1 MEEYTR
7 IELEKLIQNQVAKVK
22 QLEFDLRNK
31 QIYRERIEAE
41 IVTMKDEIGKIEG
54 FVKLLEGIITDEEDR
69 VIMFGLKLKRSLKR
83 GRKTNDE
90 SV

>member
-7 IELEKLIQNQVAKVK
+7 IELEKLIQNQIAKVK

-31 QIYRERIEAE
+31 QIYREKIEAE
-41 IVTMKDEIGKIEG
+41 IVTLKDEIEKIEG
-54 FVKLLEGIITDEEDR
+54 FVKMLEGIIIDEEDR
-69 VIMFGLKLKRSLKR
+69 VIMFGLKMTRRLKR